1 MYCWVILI
9 KYKKIAY
16 LGICN
21 VKNLEGKVNGQWCV
35 MAKYTFE
42 WLHSGLAAHSW
53 KMTAYL
59 VSILWTNGDTWDLE
73 LTDI

>member
-1 MYCWVILI
+1 MFSEAMYCWVILI

-42 WLHSGLAAHSW
+42 
-53 KMTAYL
+53 
-59 VSILWTNGDTWDLE
+59 
-73 LTDI
+73 